1 MAKNI
6 SAQELQRTLWQEN
19 GYALL
24 DIRERNE
31 YESGQI
37 FGATQI
43 PRRELEV
50 RIQELVPVKSTPL
63 VLYDWDGERA
73 SLAAA
78 TLEAQHYTQ
87 VRILEGG
94 LQAWQRQGL
103 PIVRGV
109 HVLSKAFGEIVG
121 EYWRVVPKLTPRE
134 LKRWMDS
141 RRDDFVVIEVRPYEE
156 ASKTGSIPG
165 AVVVSGVELPLR
177 VADYVQAG
185 KKIVTTCAG
194 RTRGYIA
201 CATLKKMNIARVYDL
216 DNGTKGWK
224 LAGFSLQKEV
234 TEGPLPSA
242 ASRAAAEQFAKRLAR
257 EEGIASVSAAQLRAW
272 QQEAAAKTLYVVDV
286 RRKEEYET
294 EGHIPG
300 ARWVAGGQAI
310 QNADDT
316 VVVPG
321 ARIVFVCDDG
331 TRSVITA
338 YWYQQMGFDQ
348 VYVLEKG
355 MQSWQE
361 EGRAL
366 EFGQQEKTP
375 LGYAEAVKQV
385 DTVSVASLRKL
396 QRQEAATVVLD
407 VSDSRSFAAG
417 HIPGARWL
425 SRSWLEK
432 RITTI
437 LDGIDVPVV
446 VTAADAYSP
455 VLAAADLQKIG
466 YRRVTA
472 LAGGTPAWRK
482 AGKEL
487 VVGLDGIVPDDWH
500 IHLTEYDLKQSAQ
513 YLAWEE
519 DLAYLPAYMEY
530 FRRKRVLEDIKEDI
544 AKTS

>member
-1 MAKNI
+1 MAKSI
-6 SAQELQRTLWQEN
+6 SAQELQKSLWQEN
-19 GYALL
+19 GCALL

-50 RIQELVPVKSTPL
+50 RIQELVPVKNTPL

-73 SLAAA
+73 SLAAE
-78 TLEAQHYTQ
+78 TLEEQNYTQ

-94 LQAWQRQGL
+94 LKAWQRQGL

-134 LKRWMDS
+134 LKRWRDS
-141 RRDDFVVIEVRPYEE
+141 GRDDFVVIEVRPYEE

-201 CATLKKMNIARVYDL
+201 CATLKKMNIAQVYDL

-224 LAGFSLQKEV
+224 LAGFALQKEV

-242 ASRAAAEQFAKRLAR
+242 ASRAAAEQFAKRLVR
-257 EEGIASVSAAQLRAW
+257 EEGIPSVSAEQLRAW
-272 QQEAAAKTLYVVDV
+272 QREATAKTLYVVDV
-286 RRKEEYET
+286 RRREEYET

-316 VVVPG
+316 VAVPG
-321 ARIVFVCDDG
+321 ARIVFVCDEG
-331 TRSVITA
+331 TRSAITA
-338 YWYQQMGFDQ
+338 YWYQQMGFEK
-348 VYVLEKG
+348 VYILENG
-355 MQSWQE
+355 MQSWQD

-366 EFGQQEKTP
+366 EFGKPERAP
-375 LGYAEAVKQV
+375 LGYDQAVQNV
-385 DTVSVASLRKL
+385 AALNVASLRKL
-396 QRQEAATVVLD
+396 QRKEPQTIVLD
-407 VSDSRSFAAG
+407 VSDSRSFAEG

-432 RITTI
+432 RVATI
-437 LDGIDVPVV
+437 LDGTDSPVV
-446 VTAADAYSP
+446 VTAADSYSP
-455 VLAAADLQKIG
+455 VLAAAALQKIG
-466 YRRVTA
+466 YSRVAA
-472 LAGGTPAWRK
+472 LEGGTPAWRK

-487 VVGLDGIVPDDWH
+487 IVGLDGIVPDDWH
-500 IHLTEYDLKQSAQ
+500 VHLTEYDLKQSAQ

-519 DLAYLPAYMEY
+519 ELAYLPAYMEY

-544 AKTS
+544 AKSS

>member
-6 SAQELQRTLWQEN
+6 SAQELQKVLWQEN

-43 PRRELEV
+43 PRRDLEV

-63 VLYDWDGERA
+63 VLYDWEGERA
-73 SLAAA
+73 VLAAA
-78 TLEAQHYTQ
+78 TLEEQNYTQ
-87 VRILEGG
+87 VRVLEGG

-121 EYWRVVPKLTPRE
+121 EYWRVVPKLTPRD
-134 LKRWMDS
+134 LKTWMDS
-141 RRDDFVVIEVRPYEE
+141 GRDDFVVIEVRPYEE
-156 ASKTGSIPG
+156 AAKTGSIPG
-165 AVVVSGVELPLR
+165 AVVVSGVELPLKA
-177 VADYVQAG
+177 ADYAQAG

-201 CATLKKMNIARVYDL
+201 CATLKRMGIAQVYDL

-234 TEGPLPSA
+234 SKGPLPSL
-242 ASRAAAEQFAKRLAR
+242 ASQVAAEQFAKRLAR
-257 EEGIASVSAAQLRAW
+257 EEGISFVTAAQLQAW
-272 QQEAAAKTLYVVDV
+272 QQEAAEKTLYVVDV
-286 RRKEEYET
+286 RRQEEYET

-316 VVVPG
+316 VAVPN
-321 ARIVFVCDDG
+321 ARIVFVCDEG
-331 TRSVITA
+331 TRSAITA

-348 VYVLEKG
+348 VYILENG
-355 MQSWQE
+355 MRSWQDQ
-361 EGRAL
+361 GRAL
-366 EFGQQEKTP
+366 EFGKPELLP
-375 LGYAEAVKQV
+375 LGYDYAVQRV
-385 DTVSVASLRKL
+385 AALNGASLRKL
-396 QRQEAATVVLD
+396 QRKEPQTIVLD
-407 VSDSRSFAAG
+407 VSDSRSFAYG

-425 SRSWLEK
+425 SRSWLEQ
-432 RITTI
+432 RIATI
-437 LDGIDVPVV
+437 LDRADSPVV
-446 VTAADAYSP
+446 VTAADEYSP
-455 VLAAADLQKIG
+455 VLAAAALQKRG
-466 YRRVTA
+466 YSRVA
-472 LAGGTPAWRK
+472 VLEGGTPAWRK
-482 AGKEL
+482 AGKEI

-500 IHLTEYDLKQSAQ
+500 VHLTEYDLKQSAQ

-519 DLAYLPAYMEY
+519 ELAYLPAYMEY
-530 FRRKRVLEDIKEDI
+530 FRRKRVLEDT
-544 AKTS
+544 AKSS